1 LPNRQPFIVGIGGT
15 MRAESGSEQALRSA
29 MAVAEAG
36 GARIQIFGGAE
47 LARLPIYD
55 TADEDGA
62 GRRRELAEAVRQAD
76 GLILSSPGYH
86 GSISGLI
93 KNALDGLEDLRH
105 DTRPYLDGRAVGMIV
120 MADGWQAGVSTL
132 TALRAVVHALR
143 GWPTPFGAVL
153 NATSRDDQDETR
165 LSLVAEQ
172 VMEFARMKTG
182 G

>member
-1 LPNRQPFIVGIGGT
+1 
-15 MRAESGSEQALRSA
+15 
-29 MAVAEAG
+29 
-36 GARIQIFGGAE
+36 
-47 LARLPIYD
+47 
-55 TADEDGA
+55 
-62 GRRRELAEAVRQAD
+62 
-76 GLILSSPGYH
+76 
-86 GSISGLI
+86 
-93 KNALDGLEDLRH
+93 
-105 DTRPYLDGRAVGMIV
+105 